1 MQTPTRPDSPTLRAH
16 RRQLVWQ
23 ILLPVLLVVLLGV
36 AAGVFVARAGV
47 PGDRLGADVALIWL
61 IAPLLAVA
69 LILLVLL
76 AAMVY
81 GMARLLQIVPR
92 FTGRAQEIAGRI
104 EGGTKKAADVAAG
117 PILWVHEVVAVIDSF
132 LKKL

>member
-1 MQTPTRPDSPTLRAH
+1 MQTRPSPDSPTLRAH

-23 ILLPVLLVVLLGV
+23 ILLPMLLVVLLGV
-36 AAGVFVARAGV
+36 TAGVFVVRAGA

-61 IAPLLAVA
+61 IAPVLVLAVFLLAV
-69 LILLVLL
+69 LGLTIW
-76 AAMVY
+76 
-81 GMARLLQIVPR
+81 GMTRLLQIIPR

-104 EGGTKKAADVAAG
+104 EGGTKKVADTAAG
-117 PILWVHEVVAVIDSF
+117 PILRIREVAAGIDSL